1 MSKIRPSELR
11 TERRSMAAKPTVNT
25 AESWTVWKKS
35 SMAFVGSDGFSVFD
49 SNGKLAFRVDNYS
62 RRNKYLLGE
71 LLLTDVV
78 GRPLLALKPQ
88 ILSLHD
94 QWNGYSITASFKT
107 LIFTMK
113 QRSILKNRDD
123 DVEIFMHRSRGG
135 DMAESKS
142 MEVADYRIQGCFKK
156 RSCKIWGRSG
166 KLVAW
171 ISRKMVSPLVILDED
186 VFRLVMVPGNQSE
199 LIMAFIVIMD
209 RICRKPFNFMMLCH

>member
-11 TERRSMAAKPTVNT
+11 TERSMAAKPTVNT

-35 SMAFVGSDGFSVFD
+35 SMAFVGSDGFSIFD
-49 SNGKLAFRVDNYS
+49 GNGKLAFRVDNYS
-62 RRNKYLLGE
+62 RRNKYLVGE
-71 LLLTDVV
+71 LLLTDVD

-123 DVEIFMHRSRGG
+123 DVEIFLHKSRGDKAG
-135 DMAESKS
+135 SKS
-142 MEVADYRIQGCFKK
+142 MEEADYRIQGCFQK

-171 ISRKMVSPLVILDED
+171 ISRKMVSPLVILDDD
-186 VFRLVMVPGNQSE
+186 VFRLIMAPGNHQCE

-209 RICRKPFNFMMLCH
+209 RICRKPFNFMLLCH